1 MLTSRPRRSE
11 QRIKVTA
18 IKNFGWTAG
27 LQRNVDKIESN
38 IRELEE
44 KLRHEKQ
51 KFAEYDVVL
60 KEREK
65 K

>member
-1 MLTSRPRRSE
+1 MLTTPSALRRLL
-11 QRIKVTA
+11 
-18 IKNFGWTAG
+18 

-44 KLRHEKQ
+44 KLAHEKQ